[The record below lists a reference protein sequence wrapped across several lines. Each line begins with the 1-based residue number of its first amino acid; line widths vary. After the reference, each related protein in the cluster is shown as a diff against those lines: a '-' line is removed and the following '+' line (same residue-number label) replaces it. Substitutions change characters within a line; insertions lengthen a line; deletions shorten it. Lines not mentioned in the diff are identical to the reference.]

1 MNLKRIRWHQRFQNF
16 ERAYLLLQRTL
27 KIDNPSEAERG
38 GIIQFYEIAF
48 ELSWKLL
55 KDFLESIGI
64 DSQGPK
70 GVIKNAFTEKIIADG
85 HAWIEALDDRN
96 LTVHTYD
103 EAIAKEVEF
112 KIRNEYFPL
121 LEKLYTW
128 MKQNPETDLD

>member
-16 ERAYLLLQRTL
+16 EKAYLLLERTL

-48 ELSWKLL
+48 ELSWKLM
-55 KDFLESIGI
+55 KDFLESTGI
-64 DSQGPK
+64 DSQGPR
-70 GVIKNAFTEKIIADG
+70 GVIKNAFSENIIVDG

-103 EAIAKEVEF
+103 EAIAREVETR
-112 KIRNEYFPL
+112 IRKEYFPL
-121 LEKLYTW
+121 LEKLYQW
-128 MKQNPETDLD
+128 MKNNQEIDLD

>member
-16 ERAYLLLQRTL
+16 EKAYLLLERTL

-48 ELSWKLL
+48 ELSWKLM

-64 DSQGPK
+64 DSQGPR
-70 GVIKNAFTEKIIADG
+70 GVIKNAFAEKIIADG

-112 KIRNEYFPL
+112 KIRNDYFLL
-121 LEKLYTW
+121 LEKLYKW
-128 MKQNPETDLD
+128 MKQNPETDLG